1 MSPRILQRVAREPGV
16 LAESDKWRTPP
27 PLHLALD
34 SEFDF
39 VLDLAAD
46 ETNRLYVNY
55 LGSGSWLAEDALTV
69 NWRAQAERVESQDWP
84 SRTRQSPC
92 LWGFLNPPYSSQ
104 LIKQFVEYTVEQT
117 RLDFGVVVLLPDT
130 HDTQWYRHL
139 RWASEIRRI
148 PHRVPYLKADGSTKA
163 GAMFPSCVAI
173 FRPQPGVRNP
183 SPRVVEW
190 TWRQE

>member
-1 MSPRILQRVAREPGV
+1 MSRILKRVAREPGV
-16 LAESDKWRTPP
+16 LAESDRWRTPP
-27 PLHLALD
+27 PLFMALYD
-34 SEFDF
+34 EFGF
-39 VLDLAAD
+39 SIDLAATRD
-46 ETNRLYVNY
+46 DRMLEDW
-55 LGSGSWLAEDALTV
+55 LGPGSDLGEDALKVVWGGLYAAT
-69 NWRAQAERVESQDWP
+69 APALP
-84 SRTRQSPC
+84 
-92 LWGFLNPPYSSQ
+92 WGFLNPPYSAQ
-104 LIKQFVEYTVEQT
+104 LIKQFMENVVEQT
-117 RLDFGVVVLLPDT
+117 RTAFAAAVLLPDT

-183 SPRVVEW
+183 QPRVVEW

>member
-27 PLHLALD
+27 PLHLALHE
-34 SEFDF
+34 EFGF
-39 VLDLAAD
+39 GIDLAAD
-46 ETNRLYVNY
+46 EHSRLCHYWFGP
-55 LGSGSWLAEDALTV
+55 GSTLATDALRVPWRKTFEYVLDIEDTV
-69 NWRAQAERVESQDWP
+69 FP
-84 SRTRQSPC
+84 
-92 LWGFLNPPYSSQ
+92 LFWGYLNPPYSAQ
-104 LIKQFVEYTVEQT
+104 LIKQFMEKTVEET
-117 RLDFGVVVLLPDT
+117 RVAFGVVALLPDT

-183 SPRVVEW
+183 QPRVVEW

>member
-16 LAESDKWRTPP
+16 LAESDKWRTPSACFKA
-27 PLHLALD
+27 LHEEFTFRLD
-34 SEFDF
+34 CAANETDHL
-39 VLDLAAD
+39 LDVWLGP
-46 ETNRLYVNY
+46 
-55 LGSGSWLAEDALTV
+55 GSGIAEDALKEP
-69 NWRAQAERVESQDWP
+69 WRVIAEEGHDYTGWNH
-84 SRTRQSPC
+84 
-92 LWGFLNPPYSSQ
+92 LWGFLNPPYSAT
-104 LIKQFVEYTVEQT
+104 LIKQFLECTVEQT
-117 RLDFGVVVLLPDT
+117 RERFGVAVLLPDT

-183 SPRVVEW
+183 QPRVVEW

>member
-34 SEFDF
+34 DEFNF
-39 VLDLAAD
+39 AIDLAATKED
-46 ETNRLYVNY
+46 RLCVDWLG
-55 LGSGSWLAEDALTV
+55 LGSWIAEDALTTV
-69 NWRAQAERVESQDWP
+69 WQSAAEKGKDHEMLPHR
-84 SRTRQSPC
+84 
-92 LWGFLNPPYSSQ
+92 WGYLNPPYSAQ
-104 LIKQFVEYTVEQT
+104 LIKQFMEKAVEET
-117 RLDFGVVVLLPDT
+117 RVAFGVVALVPDT